1 MTRLLYIADP
11 MCSWCYGFSSEL
23 TALLAQLPDANISLV
38 MGGLRAYNT
47 QIMDAAFKKTLRGH
61 WQHVHEASGLP
72 FGEKLFDRDDFI
84 YDTEPACRAVIVA
97 RQHTPDQ
104 ALDFMHALQA
114 AFYRDGRDITQGEIL
129 SDIAAECGFAREP
142 FLATWNSQEAKAAAR
157 QDFEATQRLGVRGF
171 PTLILEH
178 GGELYLVSNGFQ
190 RAAAL
195 LERIT
200 QIEAMPVSSA
210 KASEQQNS

>member
-23 TALLAQLPDANISLV
+23 TTLLAQLPDANLSLV

-47 QIMDAAFKKTLRGH
+47 KVMDAAMKQMLRGH
-61 WQHVHEASGLP
+61 WQHVQEASGLP

-84 YDTEPACRAVIVA
+84 YDTEPACRAVIVV

-104 ALDFMHALQA
+104 ALNFMHAVQA
-114 AFYRDGRDITQGEIL
+114 AFYRDGRDIPQGEIL
-129 SDIAAECGFAREP
+129 ADIAAESSFAREP

-157 QDFEATQRLGVRGF
+157 QDFAATQRLGVRGF
-171 PTLILEH
+171 PTLALEH

-195 LERIT
+195 LERIA
-200 QIEAMPVSSA
+200 QIEALPASST
-210 KASEQQNS
+210 KTSEQQNS